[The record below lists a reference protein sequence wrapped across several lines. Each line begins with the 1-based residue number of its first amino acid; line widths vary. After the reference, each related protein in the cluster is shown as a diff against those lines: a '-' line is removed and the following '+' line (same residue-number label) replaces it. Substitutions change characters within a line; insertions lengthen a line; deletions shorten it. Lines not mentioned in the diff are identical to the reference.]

1 MKMSR
6 FNSVPAIIQQM
17 AETLKDSR
25 TSQNEKFNRAQVL
38 EVTKEY
44 CEQAL
49 ITFKKEQDKKR
60 R

>member
-1 MKMSR
+1 MSK
-6 FNSVPAIIQQM
+6 FNSVPAIVQQM
-17 AETLKDSR
+17 AETLTNSS

-49 ITFKKEQDKKR
+49 AAFRKEQDKKR

>member
-1 MKMSR
+1 MSKY
-6 FNSVPAIIQQM
+6 NSVPAIIQQM
-17 AETLKDSR
+17 VETLKDSR

-49 ITFKKEQDKKR
+49 AAWKKEQDKAKR
-60 R
+60 

>member
-1 MKMSR
+1 M
-6 FNSVPAIIQQM
+6 V
-17 AETLKDSR
+17 ETLKDSR

-49 ITFKKEQDKKR
+49 AAWKKEQDKAKR
-60 R
+60 